1 MGSWFKPYRLG
12 IDLGTANSVVF
23 VQGKGVVLEE
33 PTVVAIDASDF
44 NIIAIGQEAKVM
56 LGKTPETIMIQ
67 RPLRSGVIAN
77 SRVTAELLKFFISKA
92 IGRIRLF
99 RPEVMISAPVGITSV
114 EKRAVIKAALHAGA
128 GKVYLIPE
136 PLAAAIGAKL
146 PIHSS
151 AGNMIINIGG
161 GTTEIAVIS
170 LNGIVVA
177 SSERVAGDAFNDAIA
192 VYSRKE
198 RGLII
203 GEQMA
208 ERVKITIGSAIRT
221 EKPLEMDVSGRDLAT
236 GLPRTDVFTSNEV
249 AEALKHP
256 LGVILSSIKKLLEKT
271 PPELSADIV
280 DRGIVMSGGSVQLRH
295 LDRLFSK
302 ALGVP
307 AYLADDSI
315 HCVARGTGVALDYV
329 DVLEKSLTTVG

>member
-1 MGSWFKPYRLG
+1 MAFMFRPQRLG

-33 PTVVAIDASDF
+33 PTVVAIDTTDLS
-44 NIIAIGQEAKVM
+44 IIAIGQEAKIMV
-56 LGKTPETIMIQ
+56 GKTPERIMIK
-67 RPLRSGVIAN
+67 RPLRNGVIA
-77 SRVTAELLKFFISKA
+77 SARVTEELLKYFITRA
-92 IGRIRLF
+92 IGRFRIF

-114 EKRAVIKAALHAGA
+114 EKRAIIKAAVHAGA
-128 GKVYLIPE
+128 GTVYLIPE

-151 AGNMIINIGG
+151 AGNMIVNLGG

-177 SSERVAGDAFNDAIA
+177 TSVRVAGDEFNSAISA
-192 VYSRKE
+192 YTRRE

-208 ERVKITIGSAIRT
+208 EKIKMTIGSAVRV
-221 EKPLEMDVSGRDLAT
+221 EKEEQMDVSGRDVGT
-236 GLPRTDVFTSNEV
+236 GLPRVDVFTTNEI
-249 AEALKHP
+249 AEALKAP
-256 LGVILSSIKKLLEKT
+256 LGEILASLKKLLERT
-271 PPELSADIV
+271 PPELSADII
-280 DRGIVMSGGSVQLRH
+280 DRGIVMSGGSALLKN

-307 AYLADDSI
+307 AYLADDPI
-315 HCVARGTGVALDYV
+315 HCVARGTGTALDFL
-329 DVLEKSLTTVG
+329 DVLDKTITTVG

>member
-1 MGSWFKPYRLG
+1 MSISLRPQRLG

-23 VQGKGVVLEE
+23 VQGKGVVIEE
-33 PTVVAIDASDF
+33 PTVVAIDTSDF
-44 NIIAIGQEAKVM
+44 SIIAIGQEAKVM
-56 LGKTPETIMIQ
+56 VGKTPESIMIK
-67 RPLRSGVIAN
+67 RPLRNGVIA
-77 SRVTAELLKFFISKA
+77 SARVTEELLKYFITKA
-92 IGRIRLF
+92 IGRFRIF

-114 EKRAVIKAALHAGA
+114 EKRAVIKAAMHAGA
-128 GKVYLIPE
+128 GRVYLIPE

-151 AGNMIINIGG
+151 AGNMIVNMGG

-177 SSERVAGDAFNDAIA
+177 TSVRIAGDEFNNAISA
-192 VYSRKE
+192 YARRE

-208 ERVKITIGSAIRT
+208 ERVKITIGSAVRI
-221 EKPLEMDVSGRDLAT
+221 EKQQQMEVSGRDVAT
-236 GLPRTDVFTSNEV
+236 GLPRVDIFSTNEI
-249 AEALKHP
+249 AEALKQP
-256 LGVILSSIKKLLEKT
+256 LGEILAALKKLLERT
-271 PPELSADIV
+271 PPELSADII
-280 DRGIVMSGGSVQLRH
+280 DRGIVMSGGSSMLQN

-307 AYLADDSI
+307 AYLADDPI
-315 HCVARGTGVALDYV
+315 HCVARGTGIALDYL
-329 DVLEKSLTTVG
+329 DVLDKTITTIG

>member
-1 MGSWFKPYRLG
+1 MLLRPQRLG

-33 PTVVAIDASDF
+33 PTIVAIDTSDLS
-44 NIIAIGQEAKVM
+44 IIAIGQEAKVM
-56 LGKTPETIMIQ
+56 LGKTPESIMIK
-67 RPLRSGVIAN
+67 RPLRNGVIAS
-77 SRVTAELLKFFISKA
+77 SRVTQELLKYFITKA

-99 RPEVMISAPVGITSV
+99 RPEVMISVPVGINSV
-114 EKRAVIKAALHAGA
+114 EKRAVIKAAVSAGA

-136 PLAAAIGAKL
+136 PLAGAIGAKL

-151 AGNMIINIGG
+151 AGNMIINMGG

-170 LNGIVVA
+170 LNGIVIATSV
-177 SSERVAGDAFNDAIA
+177 RIAGDEFTSAIA
-192 VYSRKE
+192 AYARRE

-208 ERVKITIGSAIRT
+208 EKIKMTIGSAVRV
-221 EKPLEMDVSGRDLAT
+221 EKQEEMEVSGRDLAT
-236 GLPRTDVFTSNEV
+236 GLPRADIFTTNEI
-249 AEALKHP
+249 AEALKAP
-256 LGVILSSIKKLLEKT
+256 LGEILASLKKLLERT
-271 PPELSADIV
+271 PPELSADII
-280 DRGIVMSGGSVQLRH
+280 DRGIVMSGGTSLLKN

-307 AYLADDSI
+307 AYLADDPI
-315 HCVARGTGVALDYV
+315 HCVARGTGMALDYL
-329 DVLEKSLTTVG
+329 DVLDKTITTIG